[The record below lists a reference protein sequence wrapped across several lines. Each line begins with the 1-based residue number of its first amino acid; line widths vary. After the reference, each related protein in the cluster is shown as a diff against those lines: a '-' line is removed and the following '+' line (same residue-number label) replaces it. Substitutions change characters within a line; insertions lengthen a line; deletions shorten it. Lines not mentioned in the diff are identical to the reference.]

1 MTYIQ
6 LCAKKIM
13 SIESSVK
20 DLFQKAKAKDEFNF
34 VCSLINYKGMGNVK
48 YVSNLHEWFEAIEYY
63 ETIYNEE
70 GDLHK
75 KLRIGLLIYSTFFE
89 SSDLYNI
96 IGSLSRNILGYRG
109 ASYLYWKHENAD
121 RWLGT
126 GEKVSMVTE
135 ILGDVGCQEIAD
147 LFNETQYKQIRNS
160 FFHSSYGLE
169 GNNYHI
175 PDSDPIVINNIGVH
189 SLEIKEFLI
198 PRIDKVLKFFHLFKT
213 EYLNQYNS
221 YNEDKD
227 VKGMFPIEMDIKI
240 LGSENGLYGFVTP
253 GSWIKKQND
262 FWTAM
267 NIIFEKPD
275 ETRRF
280 IQNELNRL
288 IAKDRI
294 RSDDGSLQH
303 LYEVIKERNIPE
315 EKQDMG
321 AVYQRFGDKV
331 KTMAAEEQ
339 NHFKQRDLTKR
350 ALSFYQKMLNID
362 EDRKV
367 TNNIA
372 CLKYSFGLDDGK
384 DDLIKESL
392 GEFLDTIDEEPKA
405 IGIKNALV
413 VLHKLIERG
422 VGIEVEKTRFQ
433 NLLNSINNPELEDL
447 KHETLAKL
455 N

>member
-1 MTYIQ
+1 
-6 LCAKKIM
+6 M
-13 SIESSVK
+13 SIESSVS
-20 DLFQKAKAKDEFNF
+20 DLFQKAKEKDEFNF
-34 VCSLINYKGMGNVK
+34 VCSLIDYKGTGHVK

-63 ETIYNEE
+63 ETIYIEE
-70 GDLHK
+70 EDSHK

-96 IGSLSRNILGYRG
+96 VGNLSRNILGYRG

-126 GEKVSMVTE
+126 AQKVSLVTD
-135 ILGDVGCQEIAD
+135 ILADVECQEIAD
-147 LFNETQYKQIRNS
+147 LFNGTHYKQIRNS
-160 FFHSSYGLE
+160 FFHSSYSIE

-175 PDSDPIVINNIGVH
+175 HDSDPIVINNVGVH
-189 SLEIKEFLI
+189 SLEINEFLI
-198 PRIDKVLKFFHLFKT
+198 PTIDKVLEFFHLFKT

-227 VKGMFPIEMDIKI
+227 VKGMFPGEMDIKI

-253 GSWIKKQND
+253 GSWIKKEND

-267 NIIFEKPD
+267 NIVFDRPD

-280 IQNELNRL
+280 ITDELKRL

-315 EKQDMG
+315 EKQDIG
-321 AVYQRFGDKV
+321 TVYQRFGDMV
-331 KTMAAEEQ
+331 NQMATEEQ
-339 NHFKQRDLTKR
+339 NHFKQRDLTNR

-362 EDRKV
+362 EDRTV
-367 TNNIA
+367 TNDIA
-372 CLKYSFGLDDGK
+372 CLKYSVGLNDGK

-392 GEFLDTIDEEPKA
+392 NDFLDCIDEERKENP
-405 IGIKNALV
+405 INNALI
-413 VLHKLIERG
+413 VLKKLLEKG
-422 VGIEVEKTRFQ
+422 VEIEVEKTRFQ
-433 NLLNSINNPELEDL
+433 TLLNSLNDPELEDL
-447 KHETLAKL
+447 KEQTLAEL